1 MITWDLNFPGFFSG
15 DGPPSA
21 AEKLVDRNGTFLLI
35 LGPGSF
41 CWRGGSAGAAFAVN
55 RHETS
60 DV

>member
-1 MITWDLNFPGFFSG
+1 MGMGHPQQLKNWLT
-15 DGPPSA
+15 
-21 AEKLVDRNGTFLLI
+21 ETGTFLLI

-41 CWRGGSAGAAFAVN
+41 CWRGGSAGPAFAVN